1 MFREV
6 PHFMQR
12 CFVMRRLV
20 KGAFCGYS
28 SMHADVVLNKRT
40 LILSINKVSTDSFL
54 SAAEPETTKFGRSW
68 SRDLGLQEPQHWS
81 LLSIISVLRSQMYL
95 FSSPAP
101 APLFPNF
108 GSSSGSGSSP
118 ILPLKKMET
127 LLVQQ
132 HKNCT
137 TKASSEIFLSSGRK

>member
-12 CFVMRRLV
+12 SFVMRRLV
-20 KGAFCGYS
+20 KGAFCGYL

-81 LLSIISVLRSQMYL
+81 LLSF
-95 FSSPAP
+95 FSS
-101 APLFPNF
+101 
-108 GSSSGSGSSP
+108 S
-118 ILPLKKMET
+118 
-127 LLVQQ
+127 VV
-132 HKNCT
+132 
-137 TKASSEIFLSSGRK
+137 

>member
-108 GSSSGSGSSP
+108 GSGSSP

-137 TKASSEIFLSSGRK
+137 TKVSSEIFLSFGRK